1 MFSLNIPSLRERQ
14 EDIMSLFRFF
24 LLRETSLTFPQN
36 QRDLEEILRFYSWPA
51 NLVSLATVC
60 KRYMYYYQQT
70 MNPSPSAR
78 QQILIHAIGEDALL
92 QDIYQRYPAL
102 KDATNSPPEDVLQ
115 GVAVMKRIL
124 KYNNSTVADKLG
136 LGRTTLWRMQ
146 KNAGISETS
155 GEKTP

>member
-1 MFSLNIPSLRERQ
+1 
-14 EDIMSLFRFF
+14 
-24 LLRETSLTFPQN
+24 
-36 QRDLEEILRFYSWPA
+36 
-51 NLVSLATVC
+51 
-60 KRYMYYYQQT
+60 